1 MGLDMVGM
9 FSLAVPAA
17 VESWISSAMV
27 AEYCWKRAACC
38 WVYCLNL
45 ESVVYIGWPR
55 PGIKGT
61 HDVEGHDLEGWHD
74 PVSGKYLVGVVHEG

>member
-1 MGLDMVGM
+1 M

-27 AEYCWKRAACC
+27 AEYCWKRVVCC

-45 ESVVYIGWPR
+45 ESVVYRLAKTWN
-55 PGIKGT
+55 KGT